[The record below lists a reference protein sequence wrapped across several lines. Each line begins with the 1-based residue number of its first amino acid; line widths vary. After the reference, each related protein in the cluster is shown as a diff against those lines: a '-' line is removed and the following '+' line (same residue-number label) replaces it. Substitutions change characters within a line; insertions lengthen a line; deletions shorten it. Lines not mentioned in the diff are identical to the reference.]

1 MWSWGGGDTS
11 VIEDAYKELH
21 PYVDLKI
28 TQFGGSGDVY
38 TKLGVTLKAGQGAP
52 DLTGMELMNL
62 PSYVAQE
69 GLLDLSQYGGNADD
83 FNPSAAAGAT
93 VDGGLYAIPTDTG
106 PLVMYYN
113 AKLFDE
119 LGIAVPTT
127 WDEYR
132 AAAETLKENG
142 HFIANMDPG

>member
-1 MWSWGGGDTS
+1 MSTPS
-11 VIEDAYKELH
+11 SA
-21 PYVDLKI
+21 
-28 TQFGGSGDVY
+28 
-38 TKLGVTLKAGQGAP
+38 VTLKAGQGAP

-62 PSYVAQE
+62 PSYVAQK
-69 GLLDLSQYGGNADD
+69 GLLDLSKYGGKADD

-132 AAAETLKENG
+132 AAAETLKAERPLHREHG
-142 HFIANMDPG
+142 SGRPEPDDGTPAAGELAPVPADRATPT